1 MSAAML
7 HRRKRPFT
15 LAPLVALTGMAVL
28 FSTPYLVGS
37 HLYAAPTPRYA
48 TVVVHHGDTLWQI
61 AASKTAADG
70 NVEETMDGI
79 SAANHL
85 PAGSAIVPGQH
96 LRVPIN

>member
-1 MSAAML
+1 ML

-15 LAPLVALTGMAVL
+15 LAPLVALAGMAVL

-37 HLYAAPTPRYA
+37 HLYAAPTPRFA
-48 TVVVHHGDTLWQI
+48 TVVVHPGDTLWQI
-61 AASKTAADG
+61 AASRTTANG
-70 NVEETMDGI
+70 SIEETMDGI

-85 PAGSAIVPGQH
+85 GTASSIVPGER

>member
-1 MSAAML
+1 MNAAML
-7 HRRKRPFT
+7 QRRKGPFT
-15 LAPLVALTGMAVL
+15 LAPLVALAGMAVL

-48 TVVVHHGDTLWQI
+48 TVVVQPGDTLWQI
-61 AASKTAADG
+61 AAHRTAANG

-85 PAGSAIVPGQH
+85 SPGSSIVPGQR